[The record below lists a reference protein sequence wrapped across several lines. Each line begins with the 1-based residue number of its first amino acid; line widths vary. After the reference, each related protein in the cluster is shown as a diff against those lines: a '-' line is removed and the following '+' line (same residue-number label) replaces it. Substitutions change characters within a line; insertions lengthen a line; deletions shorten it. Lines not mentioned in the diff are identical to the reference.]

1 MVLSIDFSYLEILLT
16 KQIDPIESIEQFGE
30 LGEKHNTY
38 WGKTIISCL
47 TIGLKISRQ
56 MLMEL

>member
-38 WGKTIISCL
+38 
-47 TIGLKISRQ
+47 
-56 MLMEL
+56 

>member
-30 LGEKHNTY
+30 LGEKYNTY
-38 WGKTIISCL
+38 
-47 TIGLKISRQ
+47 
-56 MLMEL
+56 